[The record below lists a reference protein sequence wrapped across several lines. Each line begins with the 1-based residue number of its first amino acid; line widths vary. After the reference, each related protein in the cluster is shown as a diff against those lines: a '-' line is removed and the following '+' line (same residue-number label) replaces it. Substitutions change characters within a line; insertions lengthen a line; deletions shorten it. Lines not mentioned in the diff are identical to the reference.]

1 MKIKHLIWLIAIC
14 LIAYTVSD
22 LEAAAR
28 PSSKKGMYFMWG
40 LTGGTYGA
48 LDTLDITA
56 AGTPNDYDLIEN
68 DSAIVTTISGDT
80 VAHYVYVFDASSDD
94 EEASP
99 TIIRPDDYATAGVW
113 RLTRFETEIISE
125 GDSNVE
131 VVDSG
136 TGQVDIDVDSEKQV
150 QITDGYVEVIT
161 GTNFRVITETD
172 GHAMVFQVYDVDGG
186 GAWRDALKFEHGDS
200 GDSSATNW
208 PRVHLGSNVALTGLG
223 TMAVGMIWGNAGVPL
238 TTSPTNLEAAG
249 MNQIYKVSGAI
260 QINLPAAADVYSSG
274 SDASWVQFELFAASV
289 LSINPDGTE
298 ILRMQGTNL
307 AAGNEIDTPA
317 TVGTIVTCI
326 ATDDVEDGSSTDGWV
341 CRSNQTLVDGG
352 AS

>member
-1 MKIKHLIWLIAIC
+1 M
-14 LIAYTVSD
+14 T
-22 LEAAAR
+22 
-28 PSSKKGMYFMWG
+28 
-40 LTGGTYGA
+40 
-48 LDTLDITA
+48 
-56 AGTPNDYDLIEN
+56 
-68 DSAIVTTISGDT
+68 
-80 VAHYVYVFDASSDD
+80 
-94 EEASP
+94 
-99 TIIRPDDYATAGVW
+99 
-113 RLTRFETEIISE
+113 
-125 GDSNVE
+125 
-131 VVDSG
+131 
-136 TGQVDIDVDSEKQV
+136 
-150 QITDGYVEVIT
+150 
-161 GTNFRVITETD
+161 
-172 GHAMVFQVYDVDGG
+172 FQVYDVDGG

-249 MNQIYKVSGAI
+249 MNQIYKVNGAI

-274 SDASWVQFELFAASV
+274 SDAAWVQFELFAASV
-289 LSINPDGTE
+289 LSLNPDGTE

>member
-1 MKIKHLIWLIAIC
+1 MSRITFLVLVILTVALAAWAGNTGLGTDPYSSGDELTATAINTFNNQ
-14 LIAYTVSD
+14 INDNDSRIDVI
-22 LEAAAR
+22 EAINGIVVCDGAGNCTAAVADTDYQSV
-28 PSSKKGMYFMWG
+28 PAEGAFADGDKTK
-40 LTGGTYGA
+40 LDA
-48 LDTLDITA
+48 LD
-56 AGTPNDYDLIEN
+56 
-68 DSAIVTTISGDT
+68 
-80 VAHYVYVFDASSDD
+80 DD
-94 EEASP
+94 K
-99 TIIRPDDYATAGVW
+99 ID
-113 RLTRFETEIISE
+113 E
-125 GDSNVE
+125 GDSSVE
-131 VVDSG
+131 VIDSG
-136 TGQVDIDVDSEKQV
+136 TGQIDIDVDSEKQV
-150 QITDGYVEVIT
+150 QITDGYIEVINA
-161 GTNFRVITETD
+161 TNFRVITETD
-172 GHAMVFQVYDVDGG
+172 GHAMTFQVYDVSGG

-249 MNQIYKVSGAI
+249 MNQIYKINGAI

-274 SDASWVQFELFAASV
+274 SDAAWVQFELFAASV
-289 LSINPDGTE
+289 LSLNPDGTE

>member
-1 MKIKHLIWLIAIC
+1 M
-14 LIAYTVSD
+14 T
-22 LEAAAR
+22 
-28 PSSKKGMYFMWG
+28 
-40 LTGGTYGA
+40 
-48 LDTLDITA
+48 
-56 AGTPNDYDLIEN
+56 
-68 DSAIVTTISGDT
+68 
-80 VAHYVYVFDASSDD
+80 
-94 EEASP
+94 
-99 TIIRPDDYATAGVW
+99 
-113 RLTRFETEIISE
+113 
-125 GDSNVE
+125 
-131 VVDSG
+131 
-136 TGQVDIDVDSEKQV
+136 
-150 QITDGYVEVIT
+150 
-161 GTNFRVITETD
+161 
-172 GHAMVFQVYDVDGG
+172 FQVYDVSGG

-249 MNQIYKVSGAI
+249 MNQIYKVNGAI

-274 SDASWVQFELFAASV
+274 SDAAWVQFELFAASV

-326 ATDDVEDGSSTDGWV
+326 ATDDVEDGHLLMAGSAGPIKRWLMEA
-341 CRSNQTLVDGG
+341 QVDKVPLNIIRFFHYRMVPG
-352 AS
+352 SD